1 MAENRIDKDLRFYP
15 PFYEQDGVIKR
26 IFRIIDYRLVRLIV
40 KVLGKQFISES
51 DKKLL
56 KEFNFDFEKEMKRIP
71 PYQQAMIF
79 GRLVGVL
86 EPRQTASLG
95 YADFYKFVS
104 SEQVSQLTLT
114 DQMRLGVAAT
124 KTYTYLKGL
133 GDKMKKDVA
142 EAILGE
148 VASQYDNAQAEAER
162 RVIQEA
168 VMNGTVFN
176 KKQTI
181 KQIVSD
187 IGHRT
192 QIWEKDWLRIM
203 ETEMQNIFEEGTAL
217 SILDL
222 HGEDA
227 LVYKTVFNGA
237 CSYCIRFFTTNG
249 LGSRPKIFKLK
260 ELLANGTNVGRRQR
274 EWLPTVPV
282 THPYCRCS
290 LQYYNPMFDEWDE
303 KLRMFVT
310 SPMKEEERKVRR
322 KSKIHIK
329 VGTKEFDV

>member
-1 MAENRIDKDLRFYP
+1 
-15 PFYEQDGVIKR
+15 
-26 IFRIIDYRLVRLIV
+26 
-40 KVLGKQFISES
+40 
-51 DKKLL
+51 
-56 KEFNFDFEKEMKRIP
+56 
-71 PYQQAMIF
+71 
-79 GRLVGVL
+79 
-86 EPRQTASLG
+86 
-95 YADFYKFVS
+95 
-104 SEQVSQLTLT
+104 
-114 DQMRLGVAAT
+114 
-124 KTYTYLKGL
+124 
-133 GDKMKKDVA
+133 MKKDVA

-168 VMNGTVFN
+168 VMNGAVFN

-274 EWLPTVPV
+274 EWLPTVQA
-282 THPYCRCS
+282 THPFCRCS